1 VFISKETI
9 HVYNRSSV
17 LQWSVDQEWLIF
29 GDGYPWASMKG
40 QLSGEPTQS
49 SYANGVFI
57 NNVPGGTR
65 FTFSPGKITTPLLKS
80 GEKL

>member
-17 LQWSVDQEWLIF
+17 VQWSVDQEWLIF

-40 QLSGEPTQS
+40 RLSGEPTQI
-49 SYANGVFI
+49 GRKI
-57 NNVPGGTR
+57 KIKNN
-65 FTFSPGKITTPLLKS
+65 K
-80 GEKL
+80 